1 VRFWEASTSF
11 FVEDSPGLSWILG
24 GLFFF
29 VGGVFALGSL
39 DLATNAAELSF
50 GVRTVIF
57 VLGTIGVGTGVWVW
71 KRSPLSRVQ
80 VNVSDRYILINRWG
94 ITGRERTPVN
104 FADVLA
110 VELETG
116 TDSEGDPVY
125 RPILRLRN
133 QAPVL
138 LSLLHVHDR
147 AQVERVIREIAIR
160 IDR

>member
-1 VRFWEASTSF
+1 VRFWEASTNF

-24 GLFFF
+24 ALFFF

-39 DLATNAAELSF
+39 GLATNAAELSF

-94 ITGRERTPVN
+94 ITGRETTRVN

-116 TDSEGDPVY
+116 TDSEGDSVY

-147 AQVERVIREIAIR
+147 AQVERVVREIAIR
-160 IDR
+160 ISR

>member
-1 VRFWEASTSF
+1 
-11 FVEDSPGLSWILG
+11 
-24 GLFFF
+24 
-29 VGGVFALGSL
+29 
-39 DLATNAAELSF
+39 
-50 GVRTVIF
+50 
-57 VLGTIGVGTGVWVW
+57 
-71 KRSPLSRVQ
+71 
-80 VNVSDRYILINRWG
+80 
-94 ITGRERTPVN
+94 VN

>member
-1 VRFWEASTSF
+1 MRFWEASTSF

-39 DLATNAAELSF
+39 GLATNAAELSF

-110 VELETG
+110 VELEPARIVK
-116 TDSEGDPVY
+116 E
-125 RPILRLRN
+125 ILFIGRSYDCATKPLCYFRCYMFMTERRLN
-133 QAPVL
+133 A
-138 LSLLHVHDR
+138 
-147 AQVERVIREIAIR
+147 
-160 IDR
+160 

>member
-11 FVEDSPGLSWILG
+11 FVEDSLGLSWILG

-39 DLATNAAELSF
+39 GLATNAAELSF

-57 VLGTIGVGTGVWVW
+57 VLGAIGVGTGVWVW
-71 KRSPLSRVQ
+71 QRSPLSRVQ

-94 ITGRERTPVN
+94 ITGRERTSVN